1 MNLMTFDHSQRPAAQ
16 LRWLY
21 IDFNSFFASVEQQL
35 NPELRGKP
43 VVVVPVESDFTSAI
57 AASYEAKAFG
67 IKTGTPIHE
76 AKRLC
81 RDVICVHADHEH
93 YVDFHHRIQ
102 QEIEKHLPISKV
114 CSIDE
119 VACCLMDN
127 ENSPERATQIALAIK
142 KGLAK
147 NIGECVTCSIGI
159 APNIY
164 LAKVAGEL
172 QKPDGLVVLP
182 LAGLPGPLLYLKLKD
197 LPGIG
202 HNMNERLHR
211 KGIGTMRDLWKLS
224 PVEMRKAW
232 GSVWGERMWY
242 YLRGVELEEEPTT
255 RRSIGHSHVLS
266 PEMRPAENARLVGRR
281 LTLKAASRLRRMDYY
296 AAHFSLS
303 VRLENGMRYYAE
315 SHCYRAQDSLTF
327 LHMLDKLW
335 QRLMHNVRGE
345 RIKKVSINMQNLIA
359 ASDLQPELIPE
370 LPEEDI
376 KHREKWER
384 MSKAL
389 DKINQKYG
397 RDSIL
402 LGATT
407 EQRKGFTGTKIA
419 FTRIPDKEEF
429 RE

>member
-1 MNLMTFDHSQRPAAQ
+1 MTLMTFDHTHRPAAQ
-16 LRWLY
+16 LRWIY

-35 NPELRGKP
+35 NPALRGKP
-43 VVVVPVESDFTSAI
+43 IVVVPVESDYTAAI

-81 RDVICVHADHEH
+81 RDLICVQADHEH

-102 QEIEKHLPISKV
+102 QEVEKHIPITKV

-119 VACCLMDN
+119 VACRLMDN
-127 ENSPERATQIALAIK
+127 ETSPERATEIALSIK
-142 KGLAK
+142 RGLAE

-159 APNIY
+159 APNRY

-172 QKPDGLVVLP
+172 QKPNGLVVLP
-182 LAGLPGPLLYLKLKD
+182 LAGLPGPLLSLKLTD
-197 LPGIG
+197 LPGVG
-202 HNMNERLHR
+202 RNMNERLHR
-211 KGIGTMRDLWKLS
+211 KGISTMRGLWNLS
-224 PVEMRKAW
+224 PLQMRKAW
-232 GSVWGERMWY
+232 GSVWGERMWH
-242 YLRGVELEEEPTT
+242 YLRGTELEEEETT
-255 RRSIGHSHVLS
+255 RSSIGHSHVLS
-266 PEMRPAENARLVGRR
+266 PEVRPPEKARLVARR

-296 AAHFSLS
+296 ASHFSLS
-303 VRLENGMRYYAE
+303 VRLESGARYFAE

-327 LHMLDKLW
+327 LHMLDHLW
-335 QRLMHNVRGE
+335 QRLMREVRGE
-345 RIKKVSINMQNLIA
+345 NIKKVSVNMLNLVA
-359 ASDLQPELIPE
+359 AADLQPELV
-370 LPEEDI
+370 PEENL
-376 KHREKWER
+376 KHREKWEK

-402 LGATT
+402 LGAAD
-407 EQRKGFTGTKIA
+407 EQKKGFTGTKIA

>member
-1 MNLMTFDHSQRPAAQ
+1 MTFNHTQHPAAQ
-16 LRWLY
+16 LRWIY

-35 NPELRGKP
+35 NPALRGKP
-43 VVVVPVESDFTSAI
+43 IAVVPVESDFTCAI

-81 RDVICVHADHEH
+81 RDLICVYADHEH

-102 QEIEKHLPISKV
+102 REVEKHIPITKV

-119 VACCLMDN
+119 VACRLMDN
-127 ENSPERATQIALAIK
+127 ETSPERATEIALAIK
-142 KGLAK
+142 RGLAE
-147 NIGECVTCSIGI
+147 NIGEWVTCSIGI
-159 APNIY
+159 APNMY

-182 LAGLPGPLLYLKLKD
+182 LAGLPGPLLSLKLTD
-197 LPGIG
+197 LPGVG
-202 HNMNERLHR
+202 RNMNERLHR
-211 KGIGTMRDLWKLS
+211 KGISTMRGLWNLS
-224 PVEMRKAW
+224 PLQMRNAW
-232 GSVWGERMWY
+232 GSVWGERMWH
-242 YLRGVELEEEPTT
+242 YLRGAELQEEETT
-255 RRSIGHSHVLS
+255 RRSIGHSHILS
-266 PEMRPAENARLVGRR
+266 PEIRPPEKARLVARR
-281 LTLKAASRLRRMDYY
+281 LTLKAASRLRRMDFY
-296 AAHFSLS
+296 ASHFSLA
-303 VRLENGMRYYAE
+303 VRCENGARFYAE

-327 LHMLDKLW
+327 LHMLDHLW
-335 QRLMHNVRGE
+335 AQLMQDVHDE
-345 RIKKVSINMQNLIA
+345 RIKKVSVNMLNLVA
-359 ASDLQPELIPE
+359 AADLQPELLPE
-370 LPEEDI
+370 LPEEDLMY
-376 KHREKWER
+376 REKWEK

-402 LGATT
+402 LGAST
-407 EQRKGFTGTKIA
+407 EQKKGFTGTKIA